1 MSKIYILI
9 EELSTS
15 HINFE
20 YHIIGLYNDKH
31 IAIDNAHS
39 LYSHNILKNPRYAPS
54 LKVLEYP
61 INTPTNYIDTLSY
74 NNYTVFELNVVD

>member
-15 HINFE
+15 YINFE

-31 IAIDNAHS
+31 IAIDNAQTIYLDTINKS
-39 LYSHNILKNPRYAPS
+39 PRYLPS

-61 INTPTNYIDTLSY
+61 INTPTNYID
-74 NNYTVFELNVVD
+74 NNKNNVIFELNVID